1 MISRNNIWYNLDWIT
16 VFLYLI
22 LVMMGWLNIY
32 AAVYNED
39 HQSIMDMTQRYGKQ
53 LVWILMAVFI
63 AITVLII
70 DSKFYVA
77 FAYVFYGIVILLLV
91 AVLFFGKEVNGA
103 RAWFEIGGF
112 ALQPAE
118 LGKFVTNL
126 AVAKYISQYNF
137 KMHRFKS
144 LAVLGMLIGVPA
156 LLIIAQNDTGSALVY
171 AVFILVFYREGLSG
185 VFLFWGFAAAV
196 LFVLTLIWNEIRLVA
211 FLIVVSIA
219 AYGFVRQRMK
229 EVIKMVAVFVSLL
242 AVIYLINY
250 TIRPGWSRAMV
261 LYIST
266 GASLLIFIIYGIRK
280 RIQPV
285 LWVVL
290 FFISSLALSRSV
302 SFVYQD
308 VLVAHQRDRIDEV
321 LGIRSDPL
329 GVGYNVNQSKIA
341 IGSGGLTGKG
351 FLKGTQTKFNFVPEQ
366 STDFIFCTVG
376 EEWGFLGTSTV
387 IILFMILLVRLLLL
401 SERQRSRFSRV
412 YGYGVAGILFFHF
425 AINIGMTIGLVPV
438 IGIPLPFFSYGG
450 SSLWSFTFLL
460 FIFLRLDASRME
472 ILR

>member
-137 KMHRFKS
+137 KMHRFNHW
-144 LAVLGMLIGVPA
+144 
-156 LLIIAQNDTGSALVY
+156 Q
-171 AVFILVFYREGLSG
+171 
-185 VFLFWGFAAAV
+185 
-196 LFVLTLIWNEIRLVA
+196 
-211 FLIVVSIA
+211 
-219 AYGFVRQRMK
+219 
-229 EVIKMVAVFVSLL
+229 
-242 AVIYLINY
+242 YL
-250 TIRPGWSRAMV
+250 
-261 LYIST
+261 
-266 GASLLIFIIYGIRK
+266 
-280 RIQPV
+280 
-285 LWVVL
+285 
-290 FFISSLALSRSV
+290 
-302 SFVYQD
+302 
-308 VLVAHQRDRIDEV
+308 E
-321 LGIRSDPL
+321 
-329 GVGYNVNQSKIA
+329 
-341 IGSGGLTGKG
+341 
-351 FLKGTQTKFNFVPEQ
+351 
-366 STDFIFCTVG
+366 C
-376 EEWGFLGTSTV
+376 
-387 IILFMILLVRLLLL
+387 
-401 SERQRSRFSRV
+401 
-412 YGYGVAGILFFHF
+412 
-425 AINIGMTIGLVPV
+425 
-438 IGIPLPFFSYGG
+438 
-450 SSLWSFTFLL
+450 
-460 FIFLRLDASRME
+460 
-472 ILR
+472 

>member
-22 LVMMGWLNIY
+22 LVMMGWLNIC

>member
-1 MISRNNIWYNLDWIT
+1 LISRNNIWYNLDWIT